1 MNSTKYTNGQL
12 KSQQKQDPNNSWIIF
27 YYKENF
33 REKFNNIVPGAPRDG
48 GDLHGGKRTR
58 GLKTKREVF
67 C

>member
-1 MNSTKYTNGQL
+1 MNSTKYTNGQQ
-12 KSQQKQDPNNSWIIF
+12 KSQQNPDTNNSRINYF
-27 YYKENF
+27 YKENF

-67 C
+67 